1 MATGLVV
8 NSGCGITLRKTPNIP
23 FETCANR
30 YEERGVRIGVEPFET
45 KQETEKDWYW
55 EIVPRGFVPVYV
67 CVQSDPN
74 SFSPVD
80 IHATEA
86 RFVGSDGTQWSYV
99 LPLEMTAKFNR
110 KVDAGNVAV
119 AVAGSLLL
127 PGFGLGFAIGAA
139 IGDAQLKAIERN
151 FVEKTFRENFEV
163 APGGESRGFVIMGR
177 DGIEQGAPAKF
188 SYGGTEGGT
197 FYLPIGLDGKVEEV
211 EFVFGPE
218 GNVYDRIGKK

>member
-1 MATGLVV
+1 MNRTLTALVMATGLVV

-110 KVDAGNVAV
+110 KVDAGNV
-119 AVAGSLLL
+119 
-127 PGFGLGFAIGAA
+127 
-139 IGDAQLKAIERN
+139 
-151 FVEKTFRENFEV
+151 EV